1 MERQPGELKTI
12 TPTRNSLFSISL
24 THRQMRSLMFSLGL
38 PILIVVL
45 AIGLSIVQPRF
56 ATPSNIQN
64 LARQAS
70 VLAIMA
76 TGQAFPILVG
86 GLDISVG
93 AQIAVVSII
102 SAMSSK
108 VFGVVPAYILG
119 ILAGTTVGAVNGF
132 LVSRLRLSPI
142 IVTLGT
148 LSILRGLALVIT
160 QGKTVRDL
168 PEDYTA
174 LGTGFLGPIAVPTVV
189 AGLVAVMGY
198 ILLTRTR
205 FGRYVYA
212 IGGNEEAAR
221 LSGINVAK
229 YKMLAYVACG
239 AATGIAGIVL
249 SSRVG
254 SGEPNLGYNME
265 LDAIASVFIGGVAW
279 GGGEGSLIG
288 VLLGVTLFSL
298 LSNGLNLLAVP
309 SYIQSMIIGALII
322 LAVGAASLQQ
332 RSN

>member
-1 MERQPGELKTI
+1 MGQQVGELK
-12 TPTRNSLFSISL
+12 RNSDAQRSALAQMLARRQGGSL
-24 THRQMRSLMFSLGL
+24 IFGFGL

-45 AIGLSIVQPRF
+45 AVGLGIAQPRF
-56 ATPSNIQN
+56 ATGSNLQN

-93 AQIAVVSII
+93 AQIAVVSIVA
-102 SAMSSK
+102 AMASK
-108 VFGVVPAYILG
+108 QIGIVPAYFLG
-119 ILAGTTVGAVNGF
+119 VLVASIVGLANG
-132 LVSRLRLSPI
+132 LLISRLRLSPI
-142 IVTLGT
+142 IVTLGA

-168 PEDYTA
+168 PDDYA
-174 LGTGFLGPIAVPTVV
+174 NLGTGFIGPIATPTVI
-189 AGLVAVMGY
+189 AALVAVVGY

-221 LSGINVAK
+221 LSGIDVVK
-229 YKMLAYVACG
+229 YKMLAYVVCA
-239 AATGIAGIVL
+239 AATGIAGVVL

-254 SGEPNLGYNME
+254 SGEPNLGTNME

-288 VLLGVTLFSL
+288 VILGVTLYSV

-309 SYIQSMIIGALII
+309 SYIQSMIIGATII

-332 RSN
+332 REN